1 MVLEARER
9 VGGRVYTHHGDGFTA
24 PVDLGAS
31 IITGTQPSVEKG
43 LRADPSAQVA
53 RCVGWGPSV
62 WMSGAA
68 ERHLC
73 VGWAVKISTKAAG
86 ISQTGLTRS
95 TAWSAPAAASHTGC
109 ICQEWC

>member
-1 MVLEARER
+1 MLSLAAAAPNSASSGGRSAHAPCTWLQKCGVEAVVLEARER

-62 WMSGAA
+62 
-68 ERHLC
+68 
-73 VGWAVKISTKAAG
+73 
-86 ISQTGLTRS
+86 
-95 TAWSAPAAASHTGC
+95 
-109 ICQEWC
+109 